1 MAGFTEGNGIQNP
14 NPSLLINQSHR
25 SSPDDKQT
33 HEGVKTDDDSKEQQS
48 QTQNKRNGNTANLQ
62 PLQETIISHKNIH
75 IAKFQPLEGIKHEN
89 ALTTDSYAGSKCE
102 IPSTSAGFSTPTQ
115 PFQVSE
121 PSKKYGKNSLRKRS
135 LKNNEIPLIDVESYV
150 PSPNKRLNSSS
161 TDVNFHNNN
170 PISQPPHSEG
180 EASDSRRDEKHQY
193 IFERAKT
200 PIRKEGCE
208 SNFGLSKETSSG
220 KRRLQKKTESKHEK
234 TGNKQDLN
242 LALFQAA
249 QDLAM
254 MHCKFSGSKDAYEN
268 HVWVEFLSLISKH
281 NVSIESVISS

>member
-1 MAGFTEGNGIQNP
+1 LEKI
-14 NPSLLINQSHR
+14 
-25 SSPDDKQT
+25 K
-33 HEGVKTDDDSKEQQS
+33 
-48 QTQNKRNGNTANLQ
+48 
-62 PLQETIISHKNIH
+62 
-75 IAKFQPLEGIKHEN
+75 PLEGIKYEN
-89 ALTTDSYAGSKCE
+89 TLTTNTFAGSKCQ

-115 PFQVSE
+115 PSQISE
-121 PSKKYGKNSLRKRS
+121 PSKRDGKNSLRKRS
-135 LKNNEIPLIDVESYV
+135 LKNNQIPLIDVESYV
-150 PSPNKRLNSSS
+150 PSPSKLRHSSS
-161 TDVNFHNNN
+161 TDVNAHSNI
-170 PISQPPHSEG
+170 PISPPPHSKG
-180 EASDSRRDEKHQY
+180 EASASRRDETYQY

-200 PIRKEGCE
+200 PICKGCE